1 MPANH
6 KRVLKV
12 RKQRSKATMKS
23 LKNDAKTAKGC
34 LSASVG
40 CLLAPFAAFMP
51 KKKKRKK

>member
-1 MPANH
+1 MAANH
-6 KRVLKV
+6 KRVLKAQ
-12 RKQRSKATMKS
+12 KQRNKATMKAM
-23 LKNDAKTAKGC
+23 KNDAKTAKGC